1 MAFWD
6 HYFREVKYQPMLRV
20 VLLCCPSI
28 FKVGTLW
35 IFFYLYKI
43 FVEMARKC
51 WIVVWVLIIYK
62 VRFLF
67 VSSNKSIVY
76 LERTLWLYTEV
87 VLCWR
92 TVILFKQINSV
103 SFCSLGCES
112 GLYMIIKKG
121 VKGHTEQKGVYW

>member
-1 MAFWD
+1 M
-6 HYFREVKYQPMLRV
+6 
-20 VLLCCPSI
+20 
-28 FKVGTLW
+28 
-35 IFFYLYKI
+35 
-43 FVEMARKC
+43 
-51 WIVVWVLIIYK
+51 
-62 VRFLF
+62 RFLF

-112 GLYMIIKKG
+112 GLYMIIKK
-121 VKGHTEQKGVYW
+121 KGWRAILNKKVFIDNFYVWSTWLKLDIIYIKSKKEKAIKPEWVMVVLLSQLLSRTRFFSTLGNLLNTGAEQL